1 MALPA
6 NIPKRGLNLSEAA
19 EYCGVSDKT
28 LSKYGPRPSKIGERN
43 VYDMRVLDRWLDSL
57 ASLPI
62 GAAQDDDE
70 QKFLEAVDARRRA
83 ALRQKPPQ
91 RGRHDP
97 LVLDTGRQDGP
108 AAGRSRRQDGGG
120 GPAQ

>member
-1 MALPA
+1 MALHA

-28 LSKYGPRPSKIGERN
+28 LDKYGPRPSKIGERN
-43 VYDMRVLDRWLDSL
+43 VYDVRVLDRWLDSL

-62 GAAQDDDE
+62 GAAQDDDK

-83 ALRQKPPQ
+83 ALRQNPPQ
-91 RGRHDP
+91 RERHDS
-97 LVLDTGRQDGP
+97 LVLDTGRQDDP